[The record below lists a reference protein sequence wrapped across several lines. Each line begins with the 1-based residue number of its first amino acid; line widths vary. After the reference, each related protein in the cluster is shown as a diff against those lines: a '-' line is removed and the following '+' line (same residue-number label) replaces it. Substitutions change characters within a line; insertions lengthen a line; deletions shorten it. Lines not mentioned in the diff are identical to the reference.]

1 MTLQELNLLFDTIS
15 ERKKIEE
22 TRITLLAAA
31 HPRAQSFDGM
41 PHAPGV
47 KDKVGN
53 LGVELAYIDEE
64 LVSVDAKIDRL
75 IPPVEDFI
83 SNIKDIQLRMIFR
96 FRYLHGME
104 WKEVAGMLGGENTE
118 DGVKSA
124 VYRFLR
130 SAREPGKRI
139 PPSQKS

>member
-1 MTLQELNLLFDTIS
+1 MTLSELNQLFDAIT
-15 ERKKIEE
+15 ERKKSEQI
-22 TRITLLAAA
+22 RKTLLAAA
-31 HPRAQSFDGM
+31 HPGAQSFDGM

-64 LVSVDAKIDRL
+64 IKSIDRVINKL
-75 IPPVEDFI
+75 KPPVEEFI
-83 SNIKDIQLRMIFR
+83 SEIADIQLRMSFR
-96 FRYLHGME
+96 YRYLHGME
-104 WKEVAGMLGGENTE
+104 WKEVAGMLGGRNTE

-130 SAREPGKRI
+130 DG
-139 PPSQKS
+139 